1 MCWMFVF
8 YILWTMLWDVV
19 SMVVAEQTA
28 CASVRQSW
36 MQKHSLGR
44 GFSEHGN
51 WVGFLCA
58 MLCTDLS
65 NSNQKIDCTTFSPS
79 WPSSYMD
86 CFVRKWRW
94 GMPTFNLSST
104 IYITQISSGVSASLE
119 KKANCIAPAQVS
131 ALSVTI
137 NWYVCIWFAS
147 CHQKL

>member
-1 MCWMFVF
+1 MLDVCFL
-8 YILWTMLWDVV
+8 YIVNH
-19 SMVVAEQTA
+19 A
-28 CASVRQSW
+28 VRCC
-36 MQKHSLGR
+36 
-44 GFSEHGN
+44 EHGSCGANSLRICEAKLDAETFAWEGIQWTRN

-94 GMPTFNLSST
+94 GMPTFNLSSA